1 LINQSTTPTI
11 NGKYVGG
18 AMGHAD
24 STMFSN
30 DLQYTTKPGF
40 INTNVPMGFVKI

>member
-1 LINQSTTPTI
+1 
-11 NGKYVGG
+11 
-18 AMGHAD
+18 MGHAD